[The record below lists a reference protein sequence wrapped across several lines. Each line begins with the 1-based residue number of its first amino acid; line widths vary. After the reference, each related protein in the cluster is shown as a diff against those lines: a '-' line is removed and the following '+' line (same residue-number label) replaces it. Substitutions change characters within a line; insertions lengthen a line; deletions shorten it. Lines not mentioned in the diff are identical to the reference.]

1 MVKQIILPILGVIAF
16 IVIVGLYFQK
26 SEKVSFPSISGPT
39 ASSQASKKIV
49 MISDRIIPVEV
60 VSTPEQRAKGLSG
73 RTSLDK
79 NSGMLFV
86 FDSQNVTPV
95 FWMKD
100 MTFSIDIIW
109 INDGKIVKIDK
120 KIPFPAP
127 GTPDDKLKKYD
138 AGQPIDYVLEVT
150 AGYSDANSIRVGDS
164 VNLSKI

>member
-26 SEKVSFPSISGPT
+26 SEKGALPKVNTPGASAQPT
-39 ASSQASKKIV
+39 QKTI
-49 MISDRIIPVEV
+49 MISDKIIPVEV
-60 VSTPEQRAKGLSG
+60 AKTPEQRAKGLSG
-73 RTSLDK
+73 RASLDK
-79 NSGMLFV
+79 NSGLLFV

-100 MTFSIDIIW
+100 MLFSIDIIW
-109 INDGKIVKIDK
+109 INDSKIIKIDK

-127 GTPDDKLKKYD
+127 DTSDDKLKKYN
-138 AGQPIDYVLEVT
+138 AGQPVDYVLEVN